1 MTKVVS
7 KSKQYEYVVHGIYDA
22 DVVEQVEAATRE
34 EARSILREF
43 KDVYGDMNAHIVQQT
58 ITTTQKV
65 IR

>member
-22 DVVEQVEAATRE
+22 DTVEQVEASTRE

-43 KDVYGDMNAHIVQQT
+43 KDVYGDANAHIIQHT

>member
-22 DVVEQVEAATRE
+22 DTVEQVEASTRE

-43 KDVYGDMNAHIVQQT
+43 KDVYGDTNAHIVQQT
-58 ITTTQKV
+58 VTTTQKV